1 MPVKSDNG
9 DPSSAKSGSED
20 AGSAEVIAAV
30 DLGSNSFHMKVARVV
45 DGQLSVID
53 RMRDPVRLAAGLN
66 ARKRLDD
73 DAVEQA
79 IESLKRFGQRLRD
92 VPSDNVRAVGTNTL
106 RQARDTDSFLSSAE
120 VALGHPIQ
128 IISGREEARLIY
140 IGVAHS
146 TAQDQ
151 GRRLVVD
158 IGGGSTEVIVGRR
171 FQPLVTE
178 SLYMGCVGM
187 SRSFF
192 AEGVIDATRMRRA
205 VLAARQELEHV
216 ERRFLEIGW
225 EAAIGSSGTIRN
237 VGEVIVN
244 QEWSRKGITTKAL
257 SRLREAVV
265 EAGHVDE
272 LDLPG
277 LQPERAPVFPG
288 GVAVL
293 SAVFEAL
300 EIKRMTVADGALREG
315 LLYDLIGR
323 LGYGDVRAATIDDL
337 CRRYR
342 VDEAQS
348 RRVAETAASLL
359 DRTAAVWG
367 LNKKSFSQLLV
378 WAARLHEIGLDIAH
392 SQYHR
397 HGAYVI
403 GNSELAGFSRQ
414 EQAEIAALVRVQRR
428 KFAGEVFDP
437 LPKRQRARLLRLAVL
452 LRVAVA
458 LHRGRYDL
466 DLEGLEV
473 EAEADSLSLVFPPGW
488 LDGHPLTAADLSR
501 EQAYLNGAGVSL
513 RFE

>member
-1 MPVKSDNG
+1 MLVKSDNG
-9 DPSSAKSGSED
+9 DPASPQSRSAD
-20 AGSAEVIAAV
+20 ANSAEVIAAV
-30 DLGSNSFHMKVARVV
+30 DLGSNSFHMKVARVI

-66 ARKRLDD
+66 ARKRLDE

-92 VPSDNVRAVGTNTL
+92 LPSDNVRAVGTNTL
-106 RQARDTDSFLSSAE
+106 RQARDTESFLASAE
-120 VALGHPIQ
+120 AALGHPIQ

-140 IGVAHS
+140 MGVAHS
-146 TAQDQ
+146 TAQDE
-151 GRRLVVD
+151 GRKLVVD
-158 IGGGSTEVIVGRR
+158 IGGGSTEVIIGRH
-171 FQPLVTE
+171 FEPLITE

-187 SRSFF
+187 SRRFF
-192 AEGVIDATRMRRA
+192 AEGVIDATQMRHA

-216 ERRFLEIGW
+216 EKTFLDIGW
-225 EAAIGSSGTIRN
+225 DVAIGSSGTIRN

-244 QEWSRKGITTKAL
+244 QEWSRKGITAKAL
-257 SRLREAVV
+257 SKLRHAVV
-265 EAGHVDE
+265 DAGSVDK
-272 LDLPG
+272 LDFPG

-293 SAVFEAL
+293 TAVFEGL

-323 LGYGDVRAATIDDL
+323 LGYGDVRGATIDDW

-342 VDEAQS
+342 VDDAQS
-348 RRVAETAASLL
+348 RRVAATAAALL
-359 DRTAAVWG
+359 DRTAGAWE
-367 LNKKSFSQLLV
+367 LSKKSFSQLLV

-392 SQYHR
+392 SQYHK

-403 GNSELAGFSRQ
+403 GNADLAGFSRQ
-414 EQAEIAALVRVQRR
+414 EQAEIAALVRVHRR
-428 KFAGEVFDP
+428 KFAGEDFDP

-466 DLEGLEV
+466 DLDGLEV
-473 EAEADSLSLVFPPGW
+473 DAKADSLSLAFPPGW
-488 LDGHPLTAADLSR
+488 LEDHPLTAADLSR
-501 EQAYLNGAGVSL
+501 EQAYLKDAGVTL

>member
-1 MPVKSDNG
+1 MLENSDNG
-9 DPSSAKSGSED
+9 HPSTARSPGAD
-20 AGSAEVIAAV
+20 ASSAEVIAAV

-66 ARKRLDD
+66 ARRRLDD
-73 DAVEQA
+73 EAAEQA
-79 IESLKRFGQRLRD
+79 IETLKRFGQRLRD
-92 VPSDNVRAVGTNTL
+92 LPSDNVRAVGTNTL
-106 RQARDTDSFLSSAE
+106 RQARDTEAFLAGAE
-120 VALGHPIQ
+120 AALGHPIQ

-158 IGGGSTEVIVGRR
+158 IGGGSTEVIVGRL
-171 FQPLVTE
+171 FEPLVTE

-205 VLAARQELEHV
+205 VLAARQELAHV
-216 ERRFLEIGW
+216 EKIFLQLGW
-225 EAAIGSSGTIRN
+225 DTAIGSSGTIRN
-237 VGEVIVN
+237 VAGVIAN
-244 QEWSRKGITTKAL
+244 QEWSRKGITPKAL
-257 SRLREAVV
+257 SRLRDAVL
-265 EAGHVDE
+265 EAGHADK

-277 LQPERAPVFPG
+277 LQPERAPVFAG

-300 EIKRMTVADGALREG
+300 QIKRMTVADGALREG
-315 LLYDLIGR
+315 LLYDLVGR
-323 LGYGDVRAATIDDL
+323 LGRGDVRGATIDDW

-342 VDEAQS
+342 ADDAQS
-348 RRVAETAASLL
+348 RRVAATAAALL
-359 DRTAAVWG
+359 DRTAAVWD
-367 LNKKSFSQLLV
+367 LSKKSFRQLLV

-392 SQYHR
+392 SQYHK

-403 GNSELAGFSRQ
+403 GNADLAGFSRQ
-414 EQAEIAALVRVQRR
+414 EQEEIAALVRVHRR

-437 LPKRQRARLLRLAVL
+437 LPKRQRGRLLRLAVL

-466 DLEGLEV
+466 DLDGLEV
-473 EAEADSLSLVFPPGW
+473 EAEADSLSLAFPPGW
-488 LDGHPLTAADLSR
+488 LEDHPLTAADLAR
-501 EQAYLNGAGVSL
+501 EQAYLKDAGVSL

>member
-1 MPVKSDNG
+1 MPLKSDNG

-20 AGSAEVIAAV
+20 ASPAEVIAAV

-66 ARKRLDD
+66 AGKRLDD
-73 DAVEQA
+73 DAVAQA

-92 VPSDNVRAVGTNTL
+92 LPGDNVRAVGTNTL
-106 RQARDTDSFLSSAE
+106 RQARDTESFLSSAE
-120 VALGHPIQ
+120 AALGHPIQ

-151 GRRLVVD
+151 GRKLVVD

-171 FQPLVTE
+171 FEPLVTE

-187 SRSFF
+187 SRGYF
-192 AEGVIDATRMRRA
+192 ADGVIDATRMRKA
-205 VLAARQELEHV
+205 MLAARQELEHV
-216 ERRFLEIGW
+216 EKTFLDTGW
-225 EAAIGSSGTIRN
+225 DVAIGSSGTIRN
-237 VGEVIVN
+237 VGEVIASR
-244 QEWSRKGITTKAL
+244 EWSKKGITAKAL
-257 SRLREAVV
+257 SKLRDAVV
-265 EAGHVDE
+265 QAGHVDK

-323 LGYGDVRAATIDDL
+323 LGYGDVRAASIDDL

-348 RRVAETAASLL
+348 RRVAETAAALL

-367 LNKKSFSQLLV
+367 LDKKSFSQLLV

-392 SQYHR
+392 SQYHK

-403 GNSELAGFSRQ
+403 GNAELAGFSRQ
-414 EQAEIAALVRVQRR
+414 EQAEMAALVRVHRR

-437 LPKRQRARLLRLAVL
+437 LPKRQRGRLLRLAVL
-452 LRVAVA
+452 LRIAVA
-458 LHRGRYDL
+458 LHRGRQDL
-466 DLEGLEV
+466 KLDRLRV
-473 EAEADSLSLVFPPGW
+473 EAGADSVSLAFPPGW
-488 LDGHPLTAADLSR
+488 LDDHPLSAADLSR
-501 EQAYLNGAGVSL
+501 EQAYLNDAGISL
-513 RFE
+513 RFQ